1 MSAVRRAGLAKK
13 PEPTPGKMYR
23 LFVNGEQKG
32 AFRGIENL
40 FGMARDLL
48 EKGNDVTLTVG
59 DESRVGCRWVQP
71 QYNKAI
77 TRT

>member
-1 MSAVRRAGLAKK
+1 MSAFRRAGLAKK

-32 AFRGIENL
+32 AFHVIENL

-48 EKGNDVTLTVG
+48 EKGDDVTLTVR
-59 DESRVGCRWVQP
+59 DE
-71 QYNKAI
+71 
-77 TRT
+77 